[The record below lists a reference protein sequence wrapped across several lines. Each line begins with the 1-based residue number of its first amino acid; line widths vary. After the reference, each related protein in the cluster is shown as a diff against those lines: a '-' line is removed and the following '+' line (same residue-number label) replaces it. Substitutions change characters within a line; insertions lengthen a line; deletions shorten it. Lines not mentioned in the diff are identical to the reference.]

1 MKKIFPK
8 LFIVLL
14 LSMSLAG
21 CGKADMVGI
30 ILEVTENEVLLSR
43 NLTSD
48 EYKKI
53 ENESAIKLQNEDV
66 RGERASLD
74 LIELTY
80 DNTDELRKGDEVEVW
95 IDGDILESYPSQA
108 KTKKLQSRIL
118 KIIRQI
124 TNNKEISPK

>member
-21 CGKADMVGI
+21 RGKADMVGI

-95 IDGDILESYPSQA
+95 IDGDILGSYPSQA
-108 KTKKLQSRIL
+108 KT
-118 KIIRQI
+118 
-124 TNNKEISPK
+124 NNCSQGF